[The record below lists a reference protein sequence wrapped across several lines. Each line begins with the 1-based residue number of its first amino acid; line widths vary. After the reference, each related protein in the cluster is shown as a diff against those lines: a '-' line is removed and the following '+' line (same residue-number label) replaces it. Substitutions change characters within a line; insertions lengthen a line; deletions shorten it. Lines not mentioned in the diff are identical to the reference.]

1 MKITSVLEKYR
12 HSKELGQIIE
22 KLNSQSHCGLKGLSG
37 SLKSMLLAALFQEQ
51 SGIYLALAQDKEQ
64 AAYLANDL
72 EQIMGES
79 EQELQR
85 KKVLLLPAGH
95 KRLQGEVSSD
105 HDSILLRTEVLKR
118 LAGGS
123 KNMLIVSF
131 PEAIAEKVATKNT
144 LSKNIIR
151 LNKGETADPD
161 FLMEMLLDYH
171 FTQEDFVVEPGQF
184 AIRGG
189 IMDVFSFSNDLPYRI
204 EFFGDQ
210 VESLRTFDPTSQRSV
225 KLLNK
230 IQIIPNLETHIEHE
244 KKVSILHTLP
254 PNSTLWVDHLDF
266 IQEQSCALLKDAQKE
281 NSKNPTAE
289 LLLKP
294 EEFLISRED
303 FTEGLQRHRIIES
316 SDLASTKTDLHFN
329 SSPQPV
335 FHKNFDL
342 LIQNLEDNQAAGI
355 ENHILSES
363 PKQLERIRSIFEDIA
378 ERKQDNPL
386 HFEAINISLHEGFV
400 DYNLSLAL
408 YTDHQIFERYHRFRI
423 RERFGS
429 KESLK
434 LKELYD
440 LQPGDFVTHVDHGIG
455 RFGGLEKINND
466 GKEQEAIRLHYN
478 NGDLLYVS
486 IHSLHRIS
494 KYSSKDGV
502 EPKLSTLGSKAWK
515 NLKKKAKG
523 KVKDIAREL
532 IALYAKRKASGGF
545 AFSPDSYMQTELE
558 SSFIYED
565 TPDQLK
571 TTDLVKQ
578 DMESKMPMDR
588 LVCGDVGFGKT
599 EIAIRA
605 AFKAAADNKQVAVLV
620 PTTILALQHYKTF
633 SERLHD
639 FPVEIEY
646 LNRFKS
652 TAQKN
657 EVIKKLKQGRIDIL
671 IGTHRIISK
680 DVDFKDL
687 GLLIVDE
694 EQKFGVAVKD
704 RLKNL
709 KVNVDTLTLT
719 ATPIPRTL
727 QFSLM
732 GARDLSIIATAPPN
746 RFPVQTELHTIN
758 EEVIKNAIHYEI
770 SRRGQVYVINNRI
783 DNIHRVAELIGK
795 LVPKAAVVVAHGQM
809 KGNELEKIMLG
820 FINGDYDVLIST
832 TIIESGLDIPN
843 ANTMIIYDA
852 QNFGL
857 SDLHQLRGRVG
868 RSNKKAFCYLLSPP
882 LTAISRESRKRL
894 EALVEHS
901 NLGSGIDIAM
911 RDLDIRGAGNL
922 LGGEQSGFISDIG
935 FEMYHQIL
943 DEAVQELKE
952 EEFKDLFASEEEKKE
967 CCFVQDTKIETDM
980 ELLIPEDYVQ
990 QTSERLSLY
999 KQLDSIS
1006 SEQELDEFREM
1017 LVDRFG
1023 AFPEKVG
1030 ELLLTLKLRW
1040 LATALGFEKLVL
1052 KQEKMVCWFVS
1063 DEQSGYFNSPK
1074 FQKILLYLQNN
1085 RQAGRMKEH
1094 KNKLS
1099 LVFEPVK
1106 NINSALSKLEKIQ
1119 NDQLPA

>member
-1 MKITSVLEKYR
+1 VNIENILQEYQSSHQLQKLVEQLESNGKVVA
-12 HSKELGQIIE
+12 
-22 KLNSQSHCGLKGLSG
+22 KGMIG
-37 SLKSMLLAALFQEQ
+37 SLKSMVIASLYKKR
-51 SGIYLALAQDKEQ
+51 SGVYLVITEDKEK

-72 EQIMGES
+72 EQLLGES
-79 EQELQR
+79 DQEIQR
-85 KKVLLLPAGH
+85 KRVVLFPAGH
-95 KRLQGEVSSD
+95 KRTQQEVNAD

-118 LAGGS
+118 LSGNS
-123 KNMLIVSF
+123 KNLIIVSF
-131 PEAIAEKVATKNT
+131 PEAIAEKVATKAT
-144 LSKNIIR
+144 LSKNIIK
-151 LNKGETADPD
+151 LKTGEQGDPD
-161 FLMEMLLDYH
+161 FLIEMLLDYG
-171 FTQEDFVVEPGQF
+171 FIQEDFVFEPGQF
-184 AIRGG
+184 ALRGG
-189 IMDVFSFSNDLPYRI
+189 IVDVFSYSNDLPFRI
-204 EFFGDQ
+204 EFFGNTI
-210 VESLRTFDPTSQRSV
+210 ESIRTFEPGSQRSV
-225 KLLNK
+225 KILQRA
-230 IQIIPNLETHIEHE
+230 QIIPNVETRIQSE
-244 KKVSILHTLP
+244 KKISFLQLLP
-254 PNSTLWVDHLDF
+254 PESTLWLDNTDVLAEK
-266 IQEQSCALLKDAQKE
+266 IDSIVRNMIEEKDE
-281 NSKNPTAE
+281 NPEAHILS
-289 LLLKP
+289 KP
-294 EEFLISRED
+294 EEFLINKGE
-303 FTEGLQRHRIIES
+303 FLEGLKRHNYVVS
-316 SDLASTKTDLHFN
+316 SSLAYDSQAIFFD

-335 FHKNFDL
+335 FQKNFDL
-342 LIQNLEDNQAAGI
+342 LLQNLEDNLAAGI
-355 ENHILSES
+355 RNHILSES
-363 PKQLERIRSIFEDIA
+363 AKQLERIRSIFEDIA
-378 ERKQDNPL
+378 DRKQEPVVHVD
-386 HFEAINISLHEGFV
+386 AINISLHEGWI
-400 DYNLSLAL
+400 DHQLNLAL

-423 RERFGS
+423 RERFGN

-455 RFGGLEKINND
+455 RFGGLEKINNN
-466 GKEQEAIRLHYN
+466 GKEQEAIRLHYS

-502 EPKLSTLGSKAWK
+502 EPKLSTLGSKAWR

-545 AFSPDSYMQTELE
+545 AYSPDSYMQTELE

-571 TTDLVKQ
+571 TTELVKQ
-578 DMESKMPMDR
+578 DMESQMPMDR

-605 AFKAAADNKQVAVLV
+605 AFKAAADNKQVAILV

-657 EVIKKLKQGRIDIL
+657 EVIRKLKQGRIDIL

-680 DVDFKDL
+680 DVVFKDL

-694 EQKFGVAVKD
+694 EQKFGVSVKD

-732 GARDLSIIATAPPN
+732 GARDLSIIATPPPN

-758 EEVIKNAIHYEI
+758 EETIKDAINYEI

-783 DNIHRVAELIGK
+783 DNIYRVGELISK
-795 LVPKAAVVVAHGQM
+795 LVPKAAIAVAHGQM

-882 LTAISRESRKRL
+882 LAAISRESRKRL
-894 EALVEHS
+894 EALVDHS

-922 LGGEQSGFISDIG
+922 LGGEQSGFITDIG

-952 EEFKDLFASEEEKKE
+952 DEFKELFASEQKE
-967 CCFVQDTKIETDM
+967 NVFVKDTKIETDM
-980 ELLIPEDYVQ
+980 ELLIPEDYVE

-999 KQLDSIS
+999 KQLDSVS
-1006 SEQELDEFREM
+1006 SEEELDEFREM

-1023 AFPEKVG
+1023 PFPSKIG

-1040 LATALGFEKLVL
+1040 LASDWGFEKVIL
-1052 KQEKMVCWFVS
+1052 KQKKMVCWFVS
-1063 DEQSGYFNSPK
+1063 DEQSGFFNSTK
-1074 FQKILLYLQNN
+1074 FQHILLYLQNN

-1099 LVFEPVK
+1099 LVFDPVEDIK
-1106 NINSALSKLEKIQ
+1106 TALEKLEHIKE
-1119 NDQLPA
+1119 AS